1 MGEPLPPPLLLEI
14 EARLR
19 RQLAQG
25 SAANASADAL
35 AEAIC
40 ARCREEVRV
49 WAENFARSEQAD
61 ADEDAALAWFVFRR
75 V

>member
-1 MGEPLPPPLLLEI
+1 MMEPLPPPLLLEI

-25 SAANASADAL
+25 GAATIAADAL

-49 WAENFARSEQAD
+49 WAENFARSERAGV
-61 ADEDAALAWFVFRR
+61 DEDAAQEWFVFRR
-75 V
+75 

>member
-35 AEAIC
+35 AETIC

-49 WAENFARSEQAD
+49 WAENFARSERAGVG
-61 ADEDAALAWFVFRR
+61 EDAAQEWFVFRR
-75 V
+75 

>member
-1 MGEPLPPPLLLEI
+1 MMEPLPPPLLLEI

-25 SAANASADAL
+25 GAATIAADAL

-61 ADEDAALAWFVFRR
+61 ADEDAAQEWFVFRR
-75 V
+75 

>member
-49 WAENFARSEQAD
+49 WAENFARSERAGVG
-61 ADEDAALAWFVFRR
+61 EDAAQEWFVFRR
-75 V
+75 

>member
-1 MGEPLPPPLLLEI
+1 MGEPLPNTALAELE
-14 EARLR
+14 AHLR
-19 RQLAQG
+19 HQLAQG
-25 SAANASADAL
+25 GAATIAADAL
-35 AEAIC
+35 AETIC

-75 V
+75 